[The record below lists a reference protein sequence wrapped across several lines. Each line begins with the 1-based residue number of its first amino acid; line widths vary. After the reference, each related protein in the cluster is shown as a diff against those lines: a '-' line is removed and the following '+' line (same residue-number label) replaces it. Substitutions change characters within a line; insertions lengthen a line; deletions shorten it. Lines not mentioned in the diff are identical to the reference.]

1 MLRITADE
9 EPRVLSFR
17 LEGRLE
23 GPWVGE
29 LEQCWRGMVARAGT
43 PTLRVDLTGVTFV
56 DAAGKAQLTAMHREG
71 AKFIAEDCLTSAIV
85 SEIVEDGRGAI
96 SRIEDDERLDGI
108 AKTSSPRGNP

>member
-1 MLRITADE
+1 MLRITANE
-9 EPRVLSFR
+9 KPRVLSFR

-43 PTLRVDLTGVTFV
+43 PALRVDLRGVTFV

-71 AKFIAEDCLTSAIV
+71 AKFIADDCLTRAIV
-85 SEIVEDGRGAI
+85 SEIAEGGMGSATG
-96 SRIEDDERLDGI
+96 SRT
-108 AKTSSPRGNP
+108 TSDWME